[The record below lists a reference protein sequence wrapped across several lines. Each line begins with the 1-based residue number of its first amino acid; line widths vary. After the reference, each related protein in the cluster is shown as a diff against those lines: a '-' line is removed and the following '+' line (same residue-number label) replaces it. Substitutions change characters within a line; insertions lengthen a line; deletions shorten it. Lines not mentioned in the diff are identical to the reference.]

1 VNEVLKDDKDIKS
14 RLPINH
20 KGISE
25 AVEDGV
31 ILCKLINSAVFG
43 KVPPISPAA
52 INLNCNFIFH
62 KIENLN
68 LAIESARAIG
78 CTVVNIQP
86 QFILDKRE
94 HIILGLIWQIIKIY
108 ISGKITLKH
117 YPELIILRK
126 PDEPEDIM
134 NKLGYE
140 EILVRWL
147 NYHIKKNGGNKEVR
161 NLGNDMVDGY
171 AYGNLL
177 QSIGSSLNKNYF
189 DLDKDARAHEVI

>member
-1 VNEVLKDDKDIKS
+1 
-14 RLPINH
+14 
-20 KGISE
+20 
-25 AVEDGV
+25 
-31 ILCKLINSAVFG
+31 
-43 KVPPISPAA
+43 
-52 INLNCNFIFH
+52 
-62 KIENLN
+62 
-68 LAIESARAIG
+68 
-78 CTVVNIQP
+78 
-86 QFILDKRE
+86 
-94 HIILGLIWQIIKIY
+94 
-108 ISGKITLKH
+108 
-117 YPELIILRK
+117 
-126 PDEPEDIM
+126 M